1 MSGKKYIF
9 ALTMS
14 NALETIQAPIAQE
27 LIYFDK
33 YFQAAMTRTDI
44 ALLDRITRYLI
55 RQKGKQMRPMLV
67 LLSANLCGGITPS
80 TYRGAALVELLHT
93 ATLIHDDVVD
103 DSDKRRGFFSLNAL
117 WKNKISVLV
126 GDFLLSR
133 GFLLALEYDD
143 FKLLKI
149 LSNAVKMMSE
159 GELLQM
165 EKARKLNID
174 EAVYL
179 DIIRQKT
186 ASLFAS
192 CCETGAASATEDE
205 TKIANMRMFGEKVGI
220 AFQIKDDLFDYG
232 DEDVGKP
239 LAIDIKE
246 KKLTLPLIH
255 VLNKASWSERRKL
268 INIVRNHNTDPE
280 KVKYV
285 IDYVVAN
292 GGISYS
298 REVMNQYISD
308 AEKILSEFDATPA
321 RNSLIDL
328 MHYAVKRKK

>member
-1 MSGKKYIF
+1 
-9 ALTMS
+9 MS
-14 NALETIQAPIAQE
+14 NALKSIQAPIEQE

-33 YFQAAMTRTDI
+33 YFRSAMGTEV
-44 ALLDRITRYLI
+44 ALLDRITRYLL
-55 RQKGKQMRPMLV
+55 RQKGKQLRPMMV
-67 LLSANLCGGITPS
+67 LLSANVCGGITPS

-103 DSDKRRGFFSLNAL
+103 DSDMRRGFFSLNAL

-133 GFLLALEYDD
+133 GLLMALEYDD

-149 LSNAVKMMSE
+149 VSNAVKMMSE

-174 EAVYL
+174 EAVYFE
-179 DIIRQKT
+179 IIRQKT

-192 CCETGAASATEDE
+192 CCETGAASTSQDDSQIE
-205 TKIANMRMFGEKVGI
+205 KMRLFGEKLGI
-220 AFQIKDDLFDYG
+220 AYQIKDDLFDYG

-239 LAIDIKE
+239 RAIDIKE
-246 KKLTLPLIH
+246 KKMTLPLIH
-255 VLNKASWSERRKL
+255 VLNKSSWGERRKL
-268 INIVRNHNTDPE
+268 INIIKRHNTDSQ

-285 IDYVVAN
+285 IDYVFAN
-292 GGISYS
+292 GGMDYS

-308 AEKILSEFDATPA
+308 AEAILMTFDDTPA
-321 RNSLIDL
+321 RNSLIEL
-328 MHYAVKRKK
+328 MYYAVKRKK